1 MPGILTWSIYA
12 FLGEARAVA
21 VSTTQQAVAVVGLVV
36 ILRAVS
42 RQQLAV
48 KQLQSALAGRVKQDT
63 AAQQETAQVLVLL
76 ASLHLLGVAMVA
88 RMQTQPRQVGQVVA
102 GAVKFTA
109 ILAVALVFLDKVIL
123 AATANRGGRLTQWAA
138 AVVLTALEGRR

>member
-1 MPGILTWSIYA
+1 M
-12 FLGEARAVA
+12 A

-36 ILRAVS
+36 ICQAATRLQS
-42 RQQLAV
+42 QV

-63 AAQQETAQVLVLL
+63 AEQQETAQVLVLL

-102 GAVKFTA
+102 GAVRSTA
-109 ILAVALVFLDKVIL
+109 VLAVALVFLDKVIL

-138 AVVLTALEGRR
+138 AAAREVQAGRR